1 MKVTSL
7 AADLINISSL
17 SGNEEAV
24 FSFTKQWFEAN
35 NFDFSIQEDL
45 FVAGPGFNA
54 GRYGLGCGAA
64 TAAVTEQVKIPAV
77 TALYAE
83 NPGTDL
89 YKDRAYILQTE
100 NNAAK
105 MREAMKSVAEFVDRL
120 IKNDFIGDGRKEG
133 YHGSGTDFSD
143 S

>member
-45 FVAGPGFNA
+45 FVAGRKF
-54 GRYGLGCGAA
+54 
-64 TAAVTEQVKIPAV
+64 
-77 TALYAE
+77 
-83 NPGTDL
+83 
-89 YKDRAYILQTE
+89 
-100 NNAAK
+100 AK
-105 MREAMKSVAEFVDRL
+105 KHDKPSYLVA
-120 IKNDFIGDGRKEG
+120 I
-133 YHGSGTDFSD
+133 
-143 S
+143 

>member
-1 MKVTSL
+1 M
-7 AADLINISSL
+7 
-17 SGNEEAV
+17 
-24 FSFTKQWFEAN
+24 
-35 NFDFSIQEDL
+35 
-45 FVAGPGFNA
+45 
-54 GRYGLGCGAA
+54 GCGAA

-89 YKDRAYILQTE
+89 YKDRAHILQTE

-105 MREAMKSVAEFVDRL
+105 MREAMKSVA
-120 IKNDFIGDGRKEG
+120 DFIGDGRKEG